1 MLKPLDLYLLRHGR
15 SEAEE
20 FGVMEYNADFLLTRE
35 GQEQARELA
44 RQLLIREQIFQALY
58 TSPLLR
64 ASQAAII
71 LAEELGLEM
80 LTDERLAEKNIGQ
93 IAGMHKENIDQ
104 RYPKPLEG
112 FLPHHKMGGG
122 TGESR
127 LAFGFRVHECLW
139 ELRER
144 HAGETILLV
153 THGGV
158 INEALRYLLQTP
170 QHVIFAS
177 GDTVLHHL
185 TWGEQIIVQTLNQR
199 LF

>member
-1 MLKPLDLYLLRHGR
+1 MKPLDLYILHHGR
-15 SEAEE
+15 SEAEA
-20 FGVMEYNADFLLTRE
+20 FGVMEYNADFLLTTE
-35 GQEQARELA
+35 GQHQAHQLA
-44 RQLLIREQIFQALY
+44 RQLLIQERIFHALY

-71 LAEELGLEM
+71 LAEELGLDM
-80 LTDERLAEKNIGQ
+80 LTDDRLAEKNIGQ
-93 IAGMHKENIDQ
+93 IAGMHKENIDR
-104 RYPKPLEG
+104 RYPKPLDG

-139 ELRER
+139 SLRER

-153 THGGV
+153 THAGV

-177 GDTVLHHL
+177 GETVLHHL
-185 TWGEQIIVQTLNQR
+185 IWGEEIIVQALNQQV
-199 LF
+199 F